1 MLESRSFSG
10 EPFSGPYGPD
20 DCEFLLQVIDIPT
33 LSVEEKERRLQ
44 LGNTHYS
51 SMVSTE
57 NKPDEAYLT
66 LFKQMVE
73 KYKGRLAR
81 EICLLA
87 ATVVQKRGVA
97 PTFVSL
103 VRAGTPIGVL
113 LNRAVK
119 HLYQSNADLNPRHY
133 SISIIRDKGI
143 DTDALKYLQDHGIAA
158 ESIMFVDGW
167 TAKGVINQ
175 ELKAA
180 IAQWNSE
187 SDYQISDQLC
197 VVADISGN
205 ADIFAT
211 RDDYVIPSGIL
222 NSTVSGLISRT
233 LLHPDYRGWHQ
244 CVSYQHLAEYDLS
257 NWFVDA
263 ISAEFISLEATE
275 QLLEAAVPQPKR
287 PIADYL
293 TQLRYQYDI
302 SDINLIKPGI
312 AEATRV
318 MLRRI
323 PERLIVKDLASPDIV
338 HLIHLAQDKNVPV
351 VVDDTM
357 PFNAVALIKRLKPSS
372 NIT

>member
-1 MLESRSFSG
+1 MLESG
-10 EPFSGPYGPD
+10 PFSGSYSPD
-20 DCEFLLQVIDIPT
+20 DCEFLLQVIDVPT
-33 LSVEEKERRLQ
+33 LTVEEKERRLQ

-57 NKPDEAYLT
+57 SKPDEAYLT

-73 KYKGRLAR
+73 KYKSRLAR

-119 HLYQSNADLNPRHY
+119 HLYQSNPKTKPKHY

-143 DTDALKYLQDHGIAA
+143 DTDALAYLQHSGIAA
-158 ESIMFVDGW
+158 ESIIFVDGW

-180 IAQWNSE
+180 IAQWNGD
-187 SDYQISDQLC
+187 SDYHISDELC
-197 VVADISGN
+197 VVADIAGH

-233 LLHPDYRGWHQ
+233 LLHQDYSGWHQ

-263 ISAEFISLEATE
+263 ISDEFISLAETE
-275 QLLEAAVPQPKR
+275 QLLENVVAEPKR
-287 PIADYL
+287 PISDYL
-293 TQLRYQYDI
+293 MQLRNQYDI

-323 PERLIVKDLASPDIV
+323 PERLIVKDLTSPDIV
-338 HLIHLAQDKNVPV
+338 HLIHLAQDKNVSV

-357 PFNAVALIKRLKPSS
+357 PFNAVALIKRLKSDS
-372 NIT
+372 NKI